1 MAQSRR
7 THKFFDMTNQ
17 LSDRINNLPVSE
29 TLAMAAKARELKEQ
43 GKDIISLSLGE
54 PDFNTPDFIKE
65 AAIQA
70 IHDNYSSYSPVD
82 GYVDL
87 KKAICEKFKR
97 DNHLTYLPNQIV
109 VSTGAKQSIANVA
122 MVLLNPGDEVLLP
135 APYWVSYSA
144 IAILAEATYV
154 EIPSTVETDFKIT
167 PAQLEAA
174 ITPKTKLV
182 FFNSPN
188 NPSGTI
194 YSEAEYRAFAKV
206 LEKHPNIY
214 VISDE
219 IYEHINYGE
228 PNFSFASIPSMYDR
242 TITVNGVAKAFAMT
256 GWRIGYIGAPEWIAK
271 ACTKMQG
278 QITSGAN
285 SIAQR
290 ATIAALQ
297 APVSKI
303 KYMVDEF
310 HNRRDIVVDLLRE
323 IDGFKLNVPGGAFY
337 VFPDVS
343 AFFGK
348 EIKGYKIANA
358 ADFSMFLLA
367 EANVATVT
375 GDAFGAPTCIRISYA
390 ASEAQLREAI
400 KRIKQALS

>member
-1 MAQSRR
+1 
-7 THKFFDMTNQ
+7 MTNQ

-97 DNHLTYLPNQIV
+97 DNNLTYQPNQIV

-144 IAILAEATYV
+144 ISILAEATYV

-174 ITPKTKLV
+174 ITPKTKMV

-194 YSEAEYRAFAKV
+194 YSEAEYRALAKV

-214 VISDE
+214 ILSDE

-228 PNFSFASIPSMYDR
+228 PNFSFAAIENMFDR

-290 ATIAALQ
+290 ATIVALQ

-310 HNRRDIVVDLLRE
+310 RSRRDIVIDLLRE

-348 EIKGYKIANA
+348 EIKGYKIENA

-390 ASEAQLREAI
+390 ASEDNLREAI
-400 KRIKQALS
+400 RIIKEALS